1 VDYYPIFLNLKGRHC
16 TVVGGGDVATR
27 KIATLIEAG
36 AVVTVVSP
44 KISTEISDWVEA
56 ASVNHCHIRDY
67 ETSDL
72 NNQFLVI
79 AATNAAAVNQHVYRD
94 AEQARILINVVDSPE
109 HCSFILP
116 SIVDRSPLMI
126 AISSGGAAPVLA
138 RKLRQKLETFVPF
151 GYRDLALFAGQLR
164 SVVKSKLDSL
174 GQRRKFWEKFFEG
187 PIANMIMSGRGA
199 EARVAFDTELE
210 AVAGRQSPESRANSQ
225 DNDGTSSQVGEVY
238 LVGAGP
244 GDPELLTLKALRLM
258 QQADVVLYD
267 NLVSS
272 DILDL
277 IRRDAKRISVAK
289 AKGRHSVP
297 QQDINS
303 ELVRFASE
311 GKRVCRLKGGDPFI
325 FGRGGEE
332 LETLVEAGIP
342 FQVVPGI
349 SAANGCAAYAGIPL
363 THRDFADSVTFVTG
377 HRKDHGYFDLPLDAL
392 STNRQTIVF
401 YMGLTSAGLIRE
413 KLIDSGMSASTP
425 VAVVEQ
431 GTRRDQRVLLASL
444 EELPEQIANS
454 DMKSPALIIVGGVV
468 TLAESFHWFGESLM
482 NTLPE
487 KKVSLPMPMAAAAI
501 NGVGVKFT
509 NNPQLATNVARIR
522 QH

>member
-1 VDYYPIFLNLKGRHC
+1 VDYYPIFLNLKGKHC

-27 KIATLIEAG
+27 KIGTLIEAG
-36 AVVTVVSP
+36 AMVTVVSP
-44 KISTEISDWVEA
+44 KISTEISGWVEA
-56 ASVNHCHIRDY
+56 ASVSHCCIRNY
-67 ETSDL
+67 QTSDL
-72 NNQFLVI
+72 ENQYLVI
-79 AATNAAAVNQHVYRD
+79 AATNSRTVNQQVYRD
-94 AEQARILINVVDSPE
+94 AERASILVNVVDSPE

-116 SIVDRSPLMI
+116 SIIDRSPLMI

-138 RKLRQKLETFVPF
+138 RKLRQKLETLVPF

-164 SVVKSKLDSL
+164 SVVKSKLKM
-174 GQRRKFWEKFFEG
+174 GQRRKFWETFFDG
-187 PIANMIMSGRGA
+187 PIANLILSGRGA
-199 EARVAFDTELE
+199 EARLAFDTELE
-210 AVAGRQSPESRANSQ
+210 VVADRQSRESWANSEN
-225 DNDGTSSQVGEVY
+225 NDCISGQVGEVY

-272 DILDL
+272 DILEL

-401 YMGLTSAGLIRE
+401 YMGLTSAALIRE
-413 KLIDSGMSASTP
+413 KLIDSGMSALTP

-444 EELPEQIANS
+444 EELPEQIANN

-487 KKVSLPMPMAAAAI
+487 KEVALPMPMATAA
-501 NGVGVKFT
+501 NS
-509 NNPQLATNVARIR
+509 
-522 QH
+522 

>member
-1 VDYYPIFLNLKGRHC
+1 M
-16 TVVGGGDVATR
+16 
-27 KIATLIEAG
+27 
-36 AVVTVVSP
+36 
-44 KISTEISDWVEA
+44 
-56 ASVNHCHIRDY
+56 
-67 ETSDL
+67 
-72 NNQFLVI
+72 LV
-79 AATNAAAVNQHVYRD
+79 
-94 AEQARILINVVDSPE
+94 NVVDSPE
-109 HCSFILP
+109 HCGFILP
-116 SIVDRSPLMI
+116 SIIDRSPLMI
-126 AISSGGAAPVLA
+126 AVSSGGAAPVLA
-138 RKLRQKLETFVPF
+138 RMLRQKLETLVPF
-151 GYRDLALFAGQLR
+151 AYRDLTLFAGELR

-187 PIANMIMSGRGA
+187 PIANLILSGRGE
-199 EARVAFDTELE
+199 EARAAFDSELE
-210 AVAGRQSPESRANSQ
+210 VAADRHNSESCVSSEN
-225 DNDGTSSQVGEVY
+225 NDGISSQSGEVY

-289 AKGRHSVP
+289 AKGRHSIP

-311 GKRVCRLKGGDPFI
+311 GKRVCRLKCGDPFI

-377 HRKDHGYFDLPLDAL
+377 HRKDHGYFDLPWDAL
-392 STNRQTIVF
+392 STIRQTIVF

-413 KLIDSGMSASTP
+413 KLIDSGMSALTP

-454 DMKSPALIIVGGVV
+454 EMKSPALIIVGGVV
-468 TLAESFHWFGESLM
+468 TLAESFHWFGENLM

-487 KKVSLPMPMAAAAI
+487 KPASVPMLMTAA
-501 NGVGVKFT
+501 F
-509 NNPQLATNVARIR
+509 R
-522 QH
+522 

>member
-1 VDYYPIFLNLKGRHC
+1 MDYYPIFLNLKGHHC

-27 KIATLIEAG
+27 KIATLLEAG
-36 AVVTVVSP
+36 ALVTVVSP
-44 KISTEISDWVEA
+44 KISTEISDWLEA
-56 ASVNHCHIRDY
+56 GSVRHCRIGNY
-67 ETSDL
+67 QASDL
-72 NNQFLVI
+72 KNQFLVI
-79 AATNAAAVNQHVYRD
+79 AATNSTAVNQQVYRD
-94 AEQARILINVVDSPE
+94 AERGRMLVNVVDSPE

-116 SIVDRSPLMI
+116 SIIDRSPLMI
-126 AISSGGAAPVLA
+126 AVSSGGAAPVLA
-138 RKLRQKLETFVPF
+138 RMLRQKLETLVPF

-164 SVVKSKLDSL
+164 SVVKSKLNSL
-174 GQRRKFWEKFFEG
+174 GQRRKFWENFFEG
-187 PIANMIMSGRGA
+187 PISKLILSGRGE

-210 AVAGRQSPESRANSQ
+210 AIAEKQNNESCDDSEN
-225 DNDGTSSQVGEVY
+225 NGGTSGQVGEVY

-267 NLVSS
+267 NLVSA

-277 IRRDAKRISVAK
+277 IRRDATRISVAK
-289 AKGRHSVP
+289 AKGRHSIP

-303 ELVRFASE
+303 ELVRFARE

-332 LETLVEAGIP
+332 LETLVAANIP

-377 HRKDHGYFDLPLDAL
+377 HRKDHGYFDLPWNAL
-392 STNRQTIVF
+392 STVRQTIVF
-401 YMGLTSAGLIRE
+401 YMGLSSAGLIRDT
-413 KLIDSGMSASTP
+413 LIDSGMSSLTP

-454 DMKSPALIIVGGVV
+454 DMRSPALIIVGGVV
-468 TLAESFHWFGESLM
+468 TLAESFHWFGENLM
-482 NTLPE
+482 NTLPKNPE
-487 KKVSLPMPMAAAAI
+487 VVPVSVPMPLAA
-501 NGVGVKFT
+501 
-509 NNPQLATNVARIR
+509 VANR
-522 QH
+522 